1 MESKKLLVIGLM
13 WPEPSATAAGVRMM
27 QLLRSFIKYGYEIS
41 FVSTASK
48 TDFSEDLGTLNIKT
62 QYIELNSASFDE
74 YLVQEAP
81 DVVLF
86 DRFLTEEQFGWRV
99 AEHCPKALRVLDSE
113 DLQSLR
119 HVREACQKK
128 GFSFSAEFWLQ
139 DDKTKREMASIFRCD
154 LSLIISSFEMDLLI
168 KAVKIEECLLLHQPF
183 MFDEI
188 SQNNDWPEFED
199 RSDFIFIG
207 GGKHKPNVDAIKYLQ
222 REIWP
227 IIKASLSDAKCY
239 IYGAYLPQ
247 SINELHNPKNNF
259 YVRGRAGKVSE
270 VMKLARICL
279 APLQYGAGIKGKLVD
294 AMLHGTPSVT
304 TSIGAESMHNDLDWN
319 GHIADN
325 PDEFAKNAIDLYTNK
340 TSWQQ
345 AQFNGKE
352 IINKVYSK
360 PKLETQ
366 LLTRIEELRKNIKAH
381 RNNNFIGSLLQH
393 QSLQS
398 TKYMGKWIEEKNNKV
413 E

>member
-1 MESKKLLVIGLM
+1 MESKKLLVIGLV
-13 WPEPSATAAGVRMM
+13 WPEPSATAAGVRMI

-48 TDFSEDLGTLNIKT
+48 TDFSEDLKTLNIKT
-62 QYIELNSASFDE
+62 QYIELNSSSFDE

-81 DVVLF
+81 DIVLF

-99 AEHCPKALRVLDSE
+99 AEHCPKAVRVLDTE
-113 DLQSLR
+113 DLHSLR
-119 HVREACQKK
+119 HVREECQKK
-128 GFSFSAEFWLQ
+128 GFSFSSEFWLQ
-139 DDKTKREMASIFRCD
+139 GDKTKREMASIFRCD

-168 KAVKIEECLLLHQPF
+168 KAVKIDECLLLHQPF

-188 SQNNDWPEFED
+188 SQNKDWPEFED
-199 RSDFIFIG
+199 RRDFIFIG

-227 IIKASLSDAKCY
+227 KIKASLSDAKCY

-259 YVRGRAGKVSE
+259 YVRGRARKVSE

-319 GHIADN
+319 GYIADN

-352 IINKVYSK
+352 IINKVYSR

-366 LLTRIEELRKNIKAH
+366 LLTRIEELRKNLKAH
-381 RNNNFIGSLLQH
+381 RTNNFIGSLLEY

-398 TKYMGKWIEEKNNKV
+398 TKYMGKWIEEKNNKA